1 MKKITLIIAAIAALF
16 STNANAQLKNDTE
29 GYQRYEVSF
38 VAQKFDWGHDD
49 NTKLKGFE
57 LGYINGINVTNKL
70 PIFLELGGQ
79 LTWTHANDEIAT
91 GEELKHTFMSIAIP
105 VNAAYKIAF
114 ASSENIT
121 IVPFIG
127 PNFKFNLIG
136 KEKGSILGNEYDLS
150 FLNKDDMGGKDNKAS
165 RFQVGMN
172 LGVGVNI
179 SKLLYIGY
187 HFQPDFA
194 DYLDGVKAKTNYIT
208 VGVNF

>member
-29 GYQRYEVSF
+29 GYQRYEASF
-38 VAQKFDWGHDD
+38 VAQKFDWGHDAE
-49 NTKLKGFE
+49 TKLKGFE
-57 LGYINGINVTNKL
+57 LGYINGINLTTKL
-70 PIFLELGGQ
+70 PLFLELGGQ
-79 LTWTHANDEIAT
+79 LTWTHANDDIMVGEI
-91 GEELKHTFMSIAIP
+91 KHTFMSLAIP
-105 VNAAYKIAF
+105 VNAAYKLAF
-114 ASSENIT
+114 ASSETVT

-136 KEKGSILGNEYDLS
+136 KEKYDGEKFSYLS
-150 FLNKDDMGGKDNKAS
+150 KDDMGDDRAK

-179 SKLLYIGY
+179 NKTLYIGY